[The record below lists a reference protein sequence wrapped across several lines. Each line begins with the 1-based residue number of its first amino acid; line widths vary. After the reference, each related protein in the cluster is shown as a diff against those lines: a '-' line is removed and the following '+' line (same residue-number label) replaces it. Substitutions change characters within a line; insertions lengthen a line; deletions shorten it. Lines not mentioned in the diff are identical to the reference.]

1 MNVEILEFESGAK
14 KARGLTVVIDVFRAF
29 SVACYAFDSG
39 AARLIAA
46 SDVQKAF
53 EFRKIYKNSVLI
65 GERGERKVEGFE
77 FGNSPTEIT
86 KADLR
91 GKTVIQTTTAGTNG
105 LIKAVNA
112 DILVTG
118 SIVNSSAVIKYIK
131 SLDPR
136 NVSLVA
142 MGYRAVFPAEE
153 DLVCAEIIKSGLEGI
168 KSDFDDRIS
177 RLTYSAG
184 RRFFDPSNIDF
195 SPPTDFYLCTV
206 RDRFSFILKGE
217 RMPDGNVEL
226 IKIDV

>member
-29 SVACYAFDSG
+29 SVVCYAFDAG

-46 SDVQKAF
+46 SDVHKAF
-53 EFRKIYKNSVLI
+53 ELRKIYRNSVLI
-65 GERGERKVEGFE
+65 GERGERKIEGFE

-112 DILVTG
+112 DILITG
-118 SIVNSSAVIKYIK
+118 SIVNSGAVINYIK
-131 SLDPR
+131 CLDPE

-142 MGYRAVFPAEE
+142 MGYGAVLPAEE
-153 DLVCAEIIKSGLEGI
+153 DLVCAELIKSGLEGI

-177 RLTYSAG
+177 RLRYSAG

-195 SPPTDFYLCTV
+195 SPPTDFSLCTV

-217 RMPDGNVEL
+217 RRPDGNVEL